1 MIKLEKFRSIM
12 KNLTEINNKLNSSE
26 IKLKKKE
33 EKVKLMKVQ

>member
-1 MIKLEKFRSIM
+1 M